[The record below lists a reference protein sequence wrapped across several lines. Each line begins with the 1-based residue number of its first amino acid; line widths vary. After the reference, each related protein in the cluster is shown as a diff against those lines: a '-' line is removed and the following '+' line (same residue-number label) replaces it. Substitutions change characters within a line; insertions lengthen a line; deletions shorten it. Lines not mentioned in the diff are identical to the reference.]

1 MVVLTKKPK
10 GVRIIEGFPGF
21 GLVAVIAAE
30 YMVNHLK
37 CEMIGRYHF
46 EELPASIAIHRGH
59 ILQPVGIFYNKKN
72 NIVIV
77 SSVTGAAGVEWKA
90 AEIVLDIAKQLNAKE
105 IISLEGVGSE
115 SPSSERV
122 FYYSK
127 NEINKK
133 KLEKIGA
140 IDLKEGI
147 IMGPTAAVLLKSKK
161 PTTCLFAEAESNLPD
176 SKAAAKI
183 IETLDRYLNLKLDYS
198 SLLKQ
203 AEEYE
208 QKVSGILE
216 SSKRSQKQSDLK
228 KMSYVG

>member
-183 IETLDRYLNLKLDYS
+183 IETLEIGR
-198 SLLKQ
+198 
-203 AEEYE
+203 AH
-208 QKVSGILE
+208 V
-216 SSKRSQKQSDLK
+216 
-228 KMSYVG
+228 